1 MSAVVPPSEPPR
13 WSCSRRNSAK
23 FRFYVQNCAA
33 VVVEGATVTPLHM
46 EPPPCSPLDF
56 VLNTVG
62 IGLFCWLIFTL
73 AVYALPFFVAINA
86 GIWAFHSGAGV
97 LGTPLVAVAA
107 GGMSLAIA
115 QIAFAVTRSPIL
127 RAIIAAVFALP
138 ATFAGYH
145 VVLAM
150 AQIGVPSLVWREV
163 FACVGAVFIGGTAW
177 TRLAVFTGAPTSR
190 TGQGGR
196 RWSSAGSRGRHARGM
211 ISSPSSSNRFA

>member
-1 MSAVVPPSEPPR
+1 MLAL
-13 WSCSRRNSAK
+13 
-23 FRFYVQNCAA
+23 
-33 VVVEGATVTPLHM
+33 GL
-46 EPPPCSPLDF
+46 

-73 AVYALPFFVAINA
+73 AVFALPFFVAINA

-115 QIAFAVTRSPIL
+115 LAMTRSPIL

-150 AQIGVPSLVWREV
+150 AQVGVPSLVWREV

-177 TRLAVFTGAPTSR
+177 TRLAVCTEPR
-190 TGQGGR
+190 PVEPGR
-196 RWSSAGSRGRHARGM
+196 AVGD
-211 ISSPSSSNRFA
+211 SPQPVLAAATREG